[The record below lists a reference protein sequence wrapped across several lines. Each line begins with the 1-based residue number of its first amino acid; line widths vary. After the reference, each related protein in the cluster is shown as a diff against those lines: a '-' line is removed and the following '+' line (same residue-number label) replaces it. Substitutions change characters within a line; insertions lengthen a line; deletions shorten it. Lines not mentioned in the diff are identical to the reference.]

1 MFESYRWFE
10 SDAGNE
16 NTRTKNSGKKS
27 SFLDTQRAKEA
38 RSFDTETPQTRPVPV
53 GILQS
58 TLSLR
63 RMDSQPEQRHRQQQQ
78 QQSQHNAT
86 FTQESSQQQ
95 EPDMAAMGL
104 PASFGGAAMRGASR
118 EAFATGD
125 SGRGSAMVPRGRGGA
140 VRGAD
145 RGRGHVSDRGT
156 GHDGGLRGR
165 GGRGGRGRGRGEG
178 WSGQRR
184 GGGGGGPS
192 FADRGHHHP
201 HGPGQMHGVPP
212 ERPPQVRY
220 GSQVLK
226 SCKRRAH

>member
-1 MFESYRWFE
+1 
-10 SDAGNE
+10 
-16 NTRTKNSGKKS
+16 
-27 SFLDTQRAKEA
+27 
-38 RSFDTETPQTRPVPV
+38 
-53 GILQS
+53 
-58 TLSLR
+58 
-63 RMDSQPEQRHRQQQQ
+63 MDSQPEQQHRQQQQQQ

-125 SGRGSAMVPRGRGGA
+125 SGRGSGMVSRGRGGA

-145 RGRGHVSDRGT
+145 RGRGDASYRGT
-156 GHDGGLRGR
+156 GHDGGWRGR
-165 GGRGGRGRGRGEG
+165 GGRTGRGRGRGEG

-184 GGGGGGPS
+184 GGGGPS

-201 HGPGQMHGVPP
+201 HGPGQMHGIPP
-212 ERPPQVRY
+212 ERPPQAFFKP
-220 GSQVLK
+220 SFLEDPW
-226 SCKRRAH
+226 AHLS

>member
-1 MFESYRWFE
+1 MVRIRRWQGDYSYEELRQKVFISGQTESER
-10 SDAGNE
+10 GPLV
-16 NTRTKNSGKKS
+16 RRR
-27 SFLDTQRAKEA
+27 DTSNK
-38 RSFDTETPQTRPVPV
+38 VLPV

-63 RMDSQPEQRHRQQQQ
+63 SMDSQPEQQHRQQQ

-86 FTQESSQQQ
+86 FILESSQQQ

-125 SGRGSAMVPRGRGGA
+125 SGRGSAMVPRGRVGA
-140 VRGAD
+140 VKGAD
-145 RGRGHVSDRGT
+145 RGRGDASYRGT

-184 GGGGGGPS
+184 GGGGPS

-201 HGPGQMHGVPP
+201 HGPGQMHGIPP
-212 ERPPQVRY
+212 ERPPQVSY

-226 SCKRRAH
+226 FCKRRVH